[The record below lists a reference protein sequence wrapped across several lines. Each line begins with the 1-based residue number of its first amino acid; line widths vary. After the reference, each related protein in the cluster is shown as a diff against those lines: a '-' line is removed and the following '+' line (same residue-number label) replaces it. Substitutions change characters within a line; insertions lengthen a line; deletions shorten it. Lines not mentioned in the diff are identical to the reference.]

1 MKTKINR
8 RGFIKRIIIGAIS
21 LEAIYIVFDLM
32 RSKSK
37 TKENKNLFNAGK
49 VASFENNTM
58 YPFSSAKLYIS
69 VLEDGGM
76 LALSVI
82 CTHLGCII
90 RLDDSGFHCPCHA
103 SSFDKYGEVKS
114 PPATRALDFFS
125 MEIVNG
131 ELMIDIENP
140 IRRKK
145 FEKSQLTFA

>member
-1 MKTKINR
+1 
-8 RGFIKRIIIGAIS
+8 
-21 LEAIYIVFDLM
+21 
-32 RSKSK
+32 
-37 TKENKNLFNAGK
+37 
-49 VASFENNTM
+49 
-58 YPFSSAKLYIS
+58 
-69 VLEDGGM
+69 GM

-82 CTHLGCII
+82 CTHLGCIV
-90 RLDDSGFHCPCHA
+90 RPDDSGFHCPCHA
-103 SSFDKYGEVKS
+103 SSFDKHGEVKS